1 MSLRTEAMSSSRLGR
16 AVTGERAREIA
27 LVVAVLVVLE
37 LMMFWHY
44 FTGNVVPA
52 PDDFI
57 GSYNN
62 EPLAWWR
69 DGSLVSPAQWM
80 PYSWGGFPAAIS
92 IQNGSWYLP
101 IGIAAAITPYSIHAA
116 AVLQALHVAFGA
128 LGVYVLGRRW
138 GLARA
143 GTMFGLVTYFFAAS
157 FFTNA
162 LHPDIV
168 RGAAWAPWVLAVLS
182 PTWAWKRWWGIP
194 VAAVVIW
201 QALAGSYPGVIVA
214 GAYCGMA
221 WVVTSQIVRRPRIRE
236 FLLPLCVAGVGALLL
251 SAPKYLT
258 AIGLRGTASPTGVD
272 ESIFD
277 WRMVGTTIFPYDLV
291 GLPNDPSMRAF
302 FLPAACWAA
311 LALVRWRD
319 PLVRVCAVA
328 GGVVLA
334 LGMPFMPWYGALER
348 LPGLDLSRFRMAD
361 FRVYLL
367 LVVVVASMAG
377 ISGALE
383 RASAAEGPKS
393 RWAHP
398 WGSAALAGMVA
409 LAVAVAVRADYA
421 VPRWVEPWTL
431 LLASAAVVALL
442 GGFGRSRWHADRG
455 DLRRWVAVLTVLG
468 AVSGVFWAYAITASW
483 RTERVVLET
492 TVWGETSDELIEE
505 GSQLEL
511 SSTRRPARVAL
522 DELPVAVGAVN
533 WNSSFYDRQDA
544 VGGYVNLKGQPA
556 FEAAQGAFGDPE
568 IAEQAIALYE
578 APGLGIEV
586 DADTVLPSVPAV
598 EECADSGACGDG
610 LVVLADGYQV
620 GDLSYRVSAASSTS
634 VLFNEAY
641 YPGWSVEACAP
652 AGLSDGCQEVEPRMG
667 AAGLVVADVP
677 AGDWIVTLQYT
688 TPHQDAADVAFIAGV
703 LLLGAASGVVALGAR
718 RRRTA
723 ADPAGASDPGPVT
736 DEPVEVAHVR

>member
-1 MSLRTEAMSSSRLGR
+1 MILRWDAMRRSRLGR
-16 AVTGERAREIA
+16 ALTGARAREVA
-27 LVVAVLVVLE
+27 LVAAVLVVLE
-37 LMMFWHY
+37 LLMFWHY

-69 DGSLVSPAQWM
+69 DGSLLSPAQWM

-101 IGIAAAITPYSIHAA
+101 IGIFAAITPYSIHAA
-116 AVLQALHVAFGA
+116 AALQALHVAFGA

-138 GLARA
+138 GLARSA
-143 GTMFGLVTYFFAAS
+143 TMFGLVTYFFAAS
-157 FFTNA
+157 FYTNA

-168 RGAAWAPWVLAVLS
+168 RGAAWAPWVIAVLS

-214 GAYCGMA
+214 GAYCGIA
-221 WVVTSQIVRRPRIRE
+221 WVVTAQIVRRPRIRD
-236 FLLPLCVAGVGALLL
+236 FLLPLCVAGLGALLL

-258 AIGLRGTASPTGVD
+258 AIGLRGTGSPTGVD

-334 LGMPFMPWYGALER
+334 LGMPFMPWYSALEA

-367 LVVVVASMAG
+367 LVVVVAAMAG
-377 ISGALE
+377 ISRALA
-383 RASAAEGPKS
+383 RARAEEPS
-393 RWAHP
+393 RRRWAHP
-398 WGSAALAGMVA
+398 WGSAALLGMVLLA
-409 LAVAVAVRADYA
+409 LAVAERANYQVA
-421 VPRWVEPWTL
+421 RWVEPWTL
-431 LLASAAVVALL
+431 LAASAAVVALL
-442 GGFGRSRWHADRG
+442 GGFGRARWHANRG

-468 AVSGVFWAYAITASW
+468 ALSGISWAYAITASW
-483 RTERVVLET
+483 RTERAALET
-492 TVWGETSDELIEE
+492 AVWGETSDELIEDGAE
-505 GSQLEL
+505 LEL
-511 SSTRRPARVAL
+511 SSTQRPARIAL
-522 DELPVAVGAVN
+522 DELPVSAGAVN
-533 WNSSFYDRQDA
+533 WNSSFYHRQDA

-556 FEAAQGAFGDPE
+556 FEAALAALANPDT
-568 IAEQAIALYE
+568 AEETTALYE

-586 DADTVLPSVPAV
+586 GADDELPAPSAV
-598 EECADSGACGDG
+598 EECADSGACGEG
-610 LVVLADGYQV
+610 LVILPDAYDV
-620 GDLSYRVSAASSTS
+620 GDLSYRVTAASSTS

-641 YPGWSVEACAP
+641 YPGWSIEACEVGAS
-652 AGLSDGCQEVEPRMG
+652 ADNCRVVEPRMG
-667 AAGLVVADVP
+667 AAGLVLTDLP
-677 AGDWIVTLQYT
+677 AGDWIVDLEYA
-688 TPHQDAADVAFIAGV
+688 TPHQSAAGAAFLTGTV
-703 LLLGAASGVVALGAR
+703 LLMGASVTMVVMAR
-718 RRRTA
+718 RRRS
-723 ADPAGASDPGPVT
+723 ASDPAEPSDHEMT
-736 DEPVEVAHVR
+736 LDEPVRAV

>member
-1 MSLRTEAMSSSRLGR
+1 
-16 AVTGERAREIA
+16 VTGARAREIA
-27 LVVAVLVVLE
+27 LVVAVLLVLE

-69 DGSLVSPAQWM
+69 DGSLLSPAQWM

-138 GLARA
+138 GLARTA
-143 GTMFGLVTYFFAAS
+143 AMFGLVTYFFAAS
-157 FFTNA
+157 FYTNA

-182 PTWAWKRWWGIP
+182 PTWAWRRWWGIP
-194 VAAVVIW
+194 AAAVILW

-214 GAYCGMA
+214 AAYCGIG
-221 WVVTSQIVRRPRIRE
+221 WVLTSQIVRRPRIRE
-236 FLLPLCVAGVGALLL
+236 FLLPLGVAGVGALLL

-258 AIGLRGTASPTGVD
+258 AIGLRGTGSPTGVD

-277 WRMVGTTIFPYDLV
+277 WRMIGTTIFPYDLV

-311 LALVRWRD
+311 LALVRWRE

-334 LGMPFMPWYGALER
+334 LGMPFMPWYSALER

-367 LVVVVASMAG
+367 LIVVIAGMAG
-377 ISGALE
+377 ISGALARDRSGE
-383 RASAAEGPKS
+383 KRVT

-398 WGSAALAGMVA
+398 WATAALAGMTALA
-409 LAVAVAVRADYA
+409 LAVAVRANYE

-431 LLASAAVVALL
+431 LVASAAVVALI
-442 GGFGRSRWHADRG
+442 GGFGLARWHVDRG
-455 DLRRWVAVLTVLG
+455 DLRRWVGVLTVLG

-483 RTERVVLET
+483 WTERAPLET
-492 TVWGETSDELIEE
+492 AVWGDTSEELIEE
-505 GSQLEL
+505 GAQLEI
-511 SSTRRPARVAL
+511 SSTQRPPRVPL
-522 DELPVAVGAVN
+522 DELAVSPVAVN

-544 VGGYVNLKGQPA
+544 VGGYVNLKSQPA
-556 FEAAQGAFGDPE
+556 FEAALAAINDPE
-568 IAEQAIALYE
+568 LADDAAALYE
-578 APGLGIEV
+578 APGLGIAV
-586 DADTVLPSVPAV
+586 DADDGLPAASDV
-598 EECADSGACGDG
+598 EQCAETGTCGDG
-610 LVVLADGYQV
+610 LVVLPEAYAV
-620 GDLSYRVSAASSTS
+620 GDLSYRVSAESDAS

-641 YPGWSVEACAP
+641 YPGWSVEACGA
-652 AGLSDGCQEVEPRMG
+652 ATDECRTVEPRMG
-667 AAGLVVADVP
+667 AAGLILADVP
-677 AGDWIVTLQYT
+677 AGDWIIDLEYS
-688 TPHQDAADVAFIAGV
+688 TPGQSSASAAFVAGLFVLAASSGAVVIAGR
-703 LLLGAASGVVALGAR
+703 AR
-718 RRRTA
+718 RGRRLSAGTPTA
-723 ADPAGASDPGPVT
+723 EQPRRDPVT
-736 DEPVEVAHVR
+736 TA